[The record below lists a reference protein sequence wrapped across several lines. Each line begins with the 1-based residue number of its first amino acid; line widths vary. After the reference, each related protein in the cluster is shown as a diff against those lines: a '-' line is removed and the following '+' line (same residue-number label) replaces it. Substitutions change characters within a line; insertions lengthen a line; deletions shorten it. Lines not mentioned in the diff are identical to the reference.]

1 MRRDWKGSMGIKDQS
16 AMESVGLSGYKSADF
31 NFVDDNF
38 FGCTRK
44 RERFE
49 IKESR
54 KELEMANK

>member
-31 NFVDDNF
+31 NFVDD
-38 FGCTRK
+38 
-44 RERFE
+44 
-49 IKESR
+49 R